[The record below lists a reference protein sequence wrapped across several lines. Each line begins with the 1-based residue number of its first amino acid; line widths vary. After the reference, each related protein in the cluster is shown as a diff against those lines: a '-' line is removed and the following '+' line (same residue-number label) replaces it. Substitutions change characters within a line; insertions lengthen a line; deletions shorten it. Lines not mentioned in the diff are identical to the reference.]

1 MNLEWTNS
9 GGGRGPGASD
19 CQGVE
24 APGPLACARKN
35 GHLIGDQTSEYDRR
49 QSITQGGRGGN
60 TRETEESAHPPRY
73 QQGHGFRPRAAKGG
87 RTCVGQGGGN
97 RHAAR
102 GAETSS
108 GGWWV
113 LEVDKVQ
120 ANNVPL

>member
-1 MNLEWTNS
+1 M
-9 GGGRGPGASD
+9 GR
-19 CQGVE
+19 
-24 APGPLACARKN
+24 
-35 GHLIGDQTSEYDRR
+35 
-49 QSITQGGRGGN
+49 
-60 TRETEESAHPPRY
+60 TR
-73 QQGHGFRPRAAKGG
+73 QGHRDAELPTTVKNPRVRQVPGFRPRAAKGG